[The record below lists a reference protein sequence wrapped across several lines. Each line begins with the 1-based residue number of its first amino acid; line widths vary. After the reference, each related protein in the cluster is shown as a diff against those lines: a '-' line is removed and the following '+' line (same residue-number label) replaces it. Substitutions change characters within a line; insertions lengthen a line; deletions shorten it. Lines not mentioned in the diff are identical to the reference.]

1 MLLDNAAQFARD
13 YAALL
18 ISICALFLTIS
29 QSRATR
35 RHNRLTVRPHL
46 TSFTEQTADATRR
59 DLVAVKASLTN
70 NGLGPAF
77 IESFQ
82 ILVDGIPVDVEHPSD
97 VNALVEKDFPL
108 DVIAD
113 ENWYSVLRKGYVL
126 AKDEKVVLAAL
137 TVVRTLDVTE
147 EVLRAALDRYHI
159 LVRYKSA
166 YGESFVYDSRDHR
179 QP

>member
-1 MLLDNAAQFARD
+1 M
-13 YAALL
+13 
-18 ISICALFLTIS
+18 
-29 QSRATR
+29 
-35 RHNRLTVRPHL
+35 
-46 TSFTEQTADATRR
+46 
-59 DLVAVKASLTN
+59 KASLMN

-82 ILVDGIPVDVEHPSD
+82 ILVDGIPVDVQDPSD
-97 VNALVEKDFPL
+97 VTALVERDFPL
-108 DVIAD
+108 DIVAE

-137 TVVRTLDVTE
+137 TIVRTLDVTE
-147 EVLRAALDRYHI
+147 EELQTVLDRFHI

-166 YGESFVYDSRDHR
+166 YGESFIYDSRKHK